1 MVFRDVCRVFDVLG
15 CGNEHPKHLNT
26 SLRSVGDDGGERG
39 LVGVRGVILSLS
51 SSGVQGVFSLVR
63 CANTVD
69 TSSSFPAV
77 VFFVGDDAA

>member
-26 SLRSVGDDGGERG
+26 SLWRVGDDGGERG
-39 LVGVRGVILSLS
+39 PVGVRGVILSLS

-63 CANTVD
+63 RANTTD
-69 TSSSFPAV
+69 TSGCSTTS
-77 VFFVGDDAA
+77 VFSPDDGAA

>member
-39 LVGVRGVILSLS
+39 LQECEG
-51 SSGVQGVFSLVR
+51 
-63 CANTVD
+63 
-69 TSSSFPAV
+69 
-77 VFFVGDDAA
+77 